1 MDYYKDLRGY
11 IKALEKSRNL
21 VRVGREIN
29 KDTELM
35 PLVRWQYRGLP
46 EEGRKAFLFENVSDA
61 KGRKYK
67 IPVIT
72 ACYAGTRKI
81 YALGMNC
88 APDKIME
95 TWSAA
100 QDRPIEP
107 LLVQK
112 GPVHEEVHAGKKLLE
127 HGGLGE
133 FPVPISTPGFDNGP
147 YLTAPFWISRDPE
160 TGVPNIGTYR
170 TMIKSPTRVGIF
182 CQQPSHMRQH
192 WQKCKDRGDKVLQ
205 AAIVLGATPNIAY
218 CSVAKIPYGTSELAV
233 AGGIAGEPV
242 KMVKCKTIDL
252 EVPATAEIVIEGEI
266 PTDSLEREGPF
277 GEHTGYISGE
287 FYNPLMNVT
296 CITHRKNP
304 IYAAFFSQFP
314 PSESSV
320 LRGVAADAVF
330 FKFLRYECNIPTV
343 LDVHWNQ
350 EVGSNQ
356 WGVIKMKRSNEAQP
370 WQALLAAA
378 AYEPRVGKNI
388 IVVDEDIDIHDSDS
402 VIWALCYRMQ
412 PDRDITIVPGK
423 LHITDPSVAPS
434 VEGRSERVPGS
445 SLLIN
450 ATRKWPYP
458 PTALPAREFM
468 EAARK
473 IWEEEGLPALKPKAP
488 WFGYELGRWTDR
500 NRKEAQM
507 AVEGDHYLIGE
518 EMAREKIEV

>member
-1 MDYYKDLRGY
+1 MSYYKDFREY
-11 IKALEKSRNL
+11 VNVLEKSQNL
-21 VRVGREIN
+21 VRFSRETN

-46 EEGRKAFLFENVSDA
+46 EEERKAFLFENVVDA
-61 KGRKYK
+61 KGAKYK

-81 YALGMNC
+81 YSLGMNC
-88 APDKIME
+88 DQDKIME
-95 TWSAA
+95 KWSAA
-100 QDRPIEP
+100 QENPVEP
-107 LLVQK
+107 KVVK
-112 GPVHEEVHAGKKLLE
+112 NGTVHEEVHIGNTLLA

-147 YLTAPFWISRDPE
+147 YLTAPFWVSKDPE

-192 WQKCKDRGDKVLQ
+192 WQKCKDQGSKVLQ

-218 CSVAKIPYGTSELAV
+218 CSVAKIPYGTSEFAI

-242 KMVKCKTIDL
+242 ELVKCKTVDL

-266 PTDSLEREGPF
+266 PTDYLEREGPF

-287 FYNPLMNVT
+287 FFNPVMNVT
-296 CITHRKNP
+296 CITHRTNP
-304 IYAAFFSQFP
+304 IYVAFFSQFP

-330 FKFLRYECNIPTV
+330 YKFLRYECNIPTV

-356 WGVIKMKRSNEAQP
+356 WCVIKMKRTNEAQP

-378 AYEPRVGKNI
+378 AYEPRVGKTI
-388 IVVDEDIDIHDSDS
+388 IVVDDDIDIHNSDS

-412 PDRDITIVPGK
+412 ADRDLTIVPGK

-458 PTALPAREFM
+458 PTALPAKNFM
-468 EAARK
+468 EAAKK
-473 IWEEEGLPALKPKAP
+473 IWEEAGLPKLTPKAP
-488 WFGYELGRWTDR
+488 WHGYELGRWTDR
-500 NRKEAQM
+500 NKKEADM
-507 AVEGDHYLIGE
+507 AIRGEHYQIGE
-518 EMAREKIEV
+518 EMAREKQEV